1 MDDFRPF
8 EEEYEDEF
16 LEQQAQLQYEAD
28 MRALEFEE
36 EHQRRLEEYQEEEE
50 RYMEQMFYDEQCDEG
65 Y

>member
-1 MDDFRPF
+1 MGDFRPF
-8 EEEYEDEF
+8 EEEYENEF

-28 MRALEFEE
+28 MRELEFEE
-36 EHQRRLEEYQEEEE
+36 EYQRRLEEYREEEG